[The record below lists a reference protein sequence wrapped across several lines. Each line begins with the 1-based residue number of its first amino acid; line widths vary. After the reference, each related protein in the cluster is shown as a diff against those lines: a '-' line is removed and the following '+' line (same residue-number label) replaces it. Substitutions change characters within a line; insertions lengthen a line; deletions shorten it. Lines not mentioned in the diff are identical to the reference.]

1 MLKQRSAKKLALSI
15 ASVITLSTTLITAPM
30 IQAAEEVILAHA
42 MSKEHIFN
50 PIADRFLKVL
60 NTKAPDVFDVK
71 YHPGGDLGDW
81 TSQFEQT
88 IAGEIGMT
96 MTFPATDFDPRLNI
110 SIMGMVANNWEDAT
124 KIYGPGGSMV
134 ETYSEIYDGLNMKL
148 LAILPV
154 DFGGIAIRKGMGKVP
169 VNFPEDGAGLKVRVP
184 PIQTAI
190 KRFEY
195 LGFNPVPMPFS
206 ELYTALQLGSV
217 DGRTFGPPSEIWQ
230 MRDVLETYVFSRDYF
245 EQGAFLVNKD
255 WWRGLDQSQQ
265 KALQTAADDA
275 AIWAWKEA
283 ETISEGL
290 ISDIKEYGINVVEL
304 NAQQQDKL
312 KAIIK
317 DKEWTW
323 MEATVGKALVDR
335 IRVTA
340 TAN

>member
-1 MLKQRSAKKLALSI
+1 MLNKLAIKQS
-15 ASVITLSTTLITAPM
+15 ARVITGAIALSATLLSSSILH
-30 IQAAEEVILAHA
+30 AAEEVVLAHA

-50 PIADRFLKVL
+50 PIADHFLTAL
-60 NTKAPDVFDVK
+60 NKKAPRTFDVK

-110 SIMGMVANNWEDAT
+110 SIMGMVASNWEDAT

-134 ETYSEIYDGLNMKL
+134 ATYDEIYSGLNMKL

-154 DFGGIAIRKGMGKVP
+154 DFAGIAIRKGIGKVP

-190 KRFEY
+190 KRFEF

-230 MRDVLETYVFSRDYF
+230 MRDVLETYIFSRDYF
-245 EQGAFLVNKD
+245 EQGAFLVNLD
-255 WWRGLDQSQQ
+255 WWNSLNKNQQDAIQQS
-265 KALQTAADDA
+265 ATEAAT
-275 AIWAWKEA
+275 WAWKEA
-283 ETISEGL
+283 EAISNNL
-290 ISDIKEYGINVVEL
+290 IKDIKDYGINVVEL
-304 NAQQQDKL
+304 DSSQQANMRQ
-312 KAIIK
+312 IIQ

-323 MEATVGKALVDR
+323 MEATVGKQLVDR
-335 IRVTA
+335 VRSTTA
-340 TAN
+340 AK